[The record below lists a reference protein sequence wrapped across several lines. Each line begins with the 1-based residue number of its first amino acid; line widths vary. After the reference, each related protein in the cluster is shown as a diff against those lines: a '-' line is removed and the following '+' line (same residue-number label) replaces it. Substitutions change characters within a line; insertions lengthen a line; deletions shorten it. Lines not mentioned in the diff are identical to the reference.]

1 MRRRRSE
8 EQPVSDIN
16 ITPLTD
22 VMMVLLII
30 FMISS
35 PILMAKGLEVH
46 LPQVEGAQ
54 RLLEED
60 HVLYMAADGGLQLDG
75 DIYSSDELQ
84 RKFNEMVASA
94 DEEGEVINL
103 FLHGD
108 RSVTYENLT
117 FVMDLATTAGI
128 EKISLVQD
136 IIETIDELPTSD

>member
-1 MRRRRSE
+1 VRRRRSE

-54 RLLEED
+54 QLLEKD
-60 HVLYMAADGGLQLDG
+60 HVLYMAADGGLL
-75 DIYSSDELQ
+75 
-84 RKFNEMVASA
+84 
-94 DEEGEVINL
+94 
-103 FLHGD
+103 
-108 RSVTYENLT
+108 
-117 FVMDLATTAGI
+117 
-128 EKISLVQD
+128 SLMK
-136 IIETIDELPTSD
+136 T